1 MALVSRYI
9 IPVQWQQ
16 HGSPGGLFS
25 AASLRHLTTTGRP
38 TLQRLSTIGV
48 RRPASPKTSES
59 SRLSGSITTPT
70 SRSRSSSPTGRW
82 PTSSSTRT
90 TATPRVR
97 PTRWTSYSVF
107 TAETRGFFW
116 AGAVAIDT
124 TEADPFTGDRTGH
137 EEEII
142 GTKEETDE
150 YAYQWRR
157 SSSSV
162 EQNGLSKPSCS
173 RIFLTDS
180 LENTYLNPVICRVV
194 ATSSRCDGVGVVGAA
209 KRIAGHEDRGRAIA
223 AGTPRVRS
231 VGEIV
236 VRYAIAG
243 HTPAVG
249 DTGRPGGHEAIL
261 FRLSQRHH
269 R

>member
-1 MALVSRYI
+1 MATTRFSRRA
-9 IPVQWQQ
+9 V
-16 HGSPGGLFS
+16 F
-25 AASLRHLTTTGRP
+25 
-38 TLQRLSTIGV
+38 
-48 RRPASPKTSES
+48 RRVAQTSYHDWPAY
-59 SRLSGSITTPT
+59 
-70 SRSRSSSPTGRW
+70 
-82 PTSSSTRT
+82 
-90 TATPRVR
+90 TATPLYDRSSTTGIAEDVRVLATVWFDHDAHESLEEFVTHWPLAYVEFHTHDR
-97 PTRWTSYSVF
+97 YAQSTTYEMDRLFRVF

-261 FRLSQRHH
+261 FRLS
-269 R
+269 